1 MKLALEIINRE
12 IAQRELANKQDHLKK
27 EICNKEIEELK
38 SVVNLLSIP
47 IVSVSLL
54 DMVDQLIN
62 VYEDR
67 LNRANRNRSYLEAHN
82 NQLSIDVL
90 DHLKAVVK
98 HNER

>member
-1 MKLALEIINRE
+1 MEIRKKILDTIYKHNKSAYGASSECIEVVYDEDYDALTDDLVKLFSL
-12 IAQRELANKQDHLKK
+12 H
-27 EICNKEIEELK
+27 
-38 SVVNLLSIP
+38 

-54 DMVDQLIN
+54 ETVDQLIN

-67 LNRANRNRSYLEAHN
+67 LTKANRSYLEAHN